1 MRMLQ
6 TSYRVGV
13 MLMVTMTLT
22 TGCASDSTTH
32 VYKRPA
38 TPLRTYRTLG
48 VEISSTVDAAGD
60 VVEQLEKAII
70 GPLRERQLF
79 AHVSSAATSTDQAYD
94 LKLAV
99 VVTALRRVGIADR
112 LQSGALAGRGT
123 VDADISLIDGKS
135 QETLA
140 KAKATGQTSV
150 DLLFSG
156 TTLQAVRRV
165 AEEVVAFVAQ
175 HY

>member
-1 MRMLQ
+1 MLQ
-6 TSYRVGV
+6 TSYRVG
-13 MLMVTMTLT
+13 MMFMAAMTLT
-22 TGCASDSTTH
+22 TGCASHGTTN

-38 TPLRTYRTLG
+38 TPLRTYRTLV

-70 GPLRERQLF
+70 GTLRERQLF
-79 AHVSSAATSTDQAYD
+79 ADISSAAASTDQAYD

-99 VVTALRRVGIADR
+99 VVTNLRRVGIADR
-112 LQSGALAGRGT
+112 LQSGALAGRGI
-123 VDADISLIDGKS
+123 VEADITLIDGKS

-140 KAKATGQTSV
+140 KAKAAGKTSV

-175 HY
+175 YR